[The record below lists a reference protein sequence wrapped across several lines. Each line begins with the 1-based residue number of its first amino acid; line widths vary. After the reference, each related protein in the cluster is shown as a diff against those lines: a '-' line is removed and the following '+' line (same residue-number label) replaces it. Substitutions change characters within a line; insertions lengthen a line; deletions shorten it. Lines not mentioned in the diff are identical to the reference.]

1 MIFTNSS
8 PSSNLFGRVVGDCH
22 KRMALYPQPPPT
34 GRVTTTVLINNI
46 HCASCLSYI
55 QEVLG
60 TLQPAP
66 LSTTANYVSHEVAIV
81 HLPEHSANDISRA
94 LSDAAFE
101 VQSVRTEDEFGHLI
115 YEQDE
120 VQAHQECLE
129 QAAQTLSEQ
138 ASTLSWSQT
147 TAHPRLL
154 GSATHQLNE
163 KHIEHCVTCQKSN
176 EKVEVSEDFVVVIPE
191 VQKFTATLSI
201 AGMTCAACILSI
213 NEGVQELQFL
223 EDVSVSL
230 LTNSAT
236 VTFAGPK
243 DNIDQI
249 VERIEDRGYGCH
261 VENIVEVGGVPE
273 DDEQAER
280 TVMIRITGMFCD
292 HCPQR
297 VLEALSS
304 SFPGLLT
311 IGKPP
316 SPEDPIIMIIYHPQ
330 QGIITIRGILAA
342 ILGINEQF
350 KATIYH
356 PPTIEERSRAMQ
368 LRERRRLLL
377 RLLLSSI
384 VAIPTFLIG
393 VVWTSLVP
401 STNRVRIFFQ
411 GKMWAGADSRA
422 EWALF
427 FLATPVMFLAADV
440 FHVRAIKE
448 IQALWGRNSKLPIL
462 RRFYRFGSMNL
473 LMSAGTSVA
482 YFPSIAVLA
491 LDSRKTG
498 EPNGKLSTYF
508 DVVVFLTMFILAGRY
523 LEAYSKAKTG
533 DAVTMLGKLRP
544 TEALLV
550 RSNPDSED
558 SQLSLPT
565 TDVAKINVDLLEVGD
580 VVRVLRGA
588 SPPADGTVVLGDSTF
603 DESSLTGES
612 RPITKNAGDQVFAG
626 TVNTGRPIS
635 VRVTE
640 ISGASMLDQIVKV
653 VREGQTKR
661 APVERFADILTG
673 YFVPV
678 ITLIA
683 ILTFVIWFGLG
694 QGGVLPES
702 WRDVDTGGWA
712 FWALHFAITVF
723 VAACPCGIALAA
735 PTALFVGSGLAA
747 QHGILVKGGGEAFQD
762 ASALD
767 VVVFD
772 KTGTLTEGGN
782 PSVTNHNIMASSEE
796 ETKVIWAITQAL
808 EESSSHPIAK
818 AITAL
823 CADQNRATITNSNIE
838 ELPGRGLKGTFTI
851 HTSTSDTRYEAA
863 IGSETFISLL
873 GTPIDSHWSN
883 TASAWKTAGKSI
895 AVLALR
901 PLFLSDGTEAAFKF
915 AAQFATTDPLRPEAS
930 FVLSAL
936 REQGLSTWMI
946 SGDNATTA
954 MAVGY
959 QLGIPAT
966 NIIAGVLPSEKA
978 DKIRWLQS
986 SAPKCNGKTGRAI
999 VAMVGDGIN
1008 DSPALTAADAG
1019 VAIGSGSDVAISS
1032 AKFVLVSSNLH
1043 SLLTL
1048 ITLSRTVFRRVKF
1061 NFAWA
1066 LVYNVVLLPIAAGVI
1081 YPVHG
1086 HPRLNPVWASLA
1098 MAMSSL
1104 SVICS
1109 SLVMRTGIPVVGFR
1123 AAREAEQGRSEARSR
1138 SPIIPS

>member
-1 MIFTNSS
+1 
-8 PSSNLFGRVVGDCH
+8 
-22 KRMALYPQPPPT
+22 MALHSAPSPT
-34 GRVTTTVLINNI
+34 GHVTTTVLINNI

-55 QEVLG
+55 QEVLS

-66 LSTTANYVSHEVAIV
+66 LSISANYISHEVTIV
-81 HLPEHSANDISRA
+81 HSPKHSTNDISRA

-101 VQSVRTEDEFGHLI
+101 VQSVRTEDEFGYITYKPHI
-115 YEQDE
+115 
-120 VQAHQECLE
+120 VQAHQEWLE
-129 QAAQTLSEQ
+129 QAAQTLSKDTP
-138 ASTLSWSQT
+138 TLSWQQT
-147 TAHPRLL
+147 TAHPGLL
-154 GSATHQLNE
+154 GDANYQPNE
-163 KHIEHCVTCQKSN
+163 KHMEHCVACQKSN
-176 EKVEVSEDFVVVIPE
+176 KKVEVSKDVIVTIPE
-191 VQKFTATLSI
+191 VQKFTAALSI

-261 VENIVEVGGVPE
+261 IEKISEVGGLRK
-273 DDEQAER
+273 DKDEQAER
-280 TVMIRITGMFCD
+280 TVMIKIAGMFCD

-304 SFPGLLT
+304 AFPGLLAVD
-311 IGKPP
+311 KPP
-316 SPEDPIIMIIYHPQ
+316 SHKDPVITVIYRPQ
-330 QGIITIRGILAA
+330 HGIITIRGIVATIHSVNSQL
-342 ILGINEQF
+342 E
-350 KATIYH
+350 ATIYH

-368 LRERRRLLL
+368 IRERRRLLL
-377 RLLLSSI
+377 RFLLSFI
-384 VAIPTFLIG
+384 VAIPTFLIS

-401 STNRVRIFFQ
+401 PSNPVRLFFEA
-411 GKMWAGADSRA
+411 KMWAGADTRA

-427 FLATPVMFLAADV
+427 FLATPVMFFAADV

-448 IQALWGRNSKLPIL
+448 IRALWARNSKVPIL

-482 YFPSIAVLA
+482 YFPSIVVLA
-491 LDSRKTG
+491 LDSQKTG
-498 EPNGKLSTYF
+498 QRNGQISTYF
-508 DVVVFLTMFILAGRY
+508 DSVVFLTMFILAGRY

-544 TEALLV
+544 VEALLV
-550 RSNPDSED
+550 RSNSDLEDSSED
-558 SQLSLPT
+558 SLSSLPT
-565 TDVAKINVDLLEVGD
+565 TNVEKINVDLLEVGD
-580 VVRVLRGA
+580 VVRVLCGG
-588 SPPADGTVVLGDSTF
+588 SPPADGTVVTGDSTF
-603 DESSLTGES
+603 NESSLTGES
-612 RPITKNAGDQVFAG
+612 RPVTKNSGDQVFAG

-640 ISGASMLDQIVKV
+640 ISGESMLDQIVKV

-661 APVERFADILTG
+661 APVERVADILTG

-683 ILTFVIWFGLG
+683 LLTFVIWFGLG
-694 QGGVLPES
+694 QGGVLPEG
-702 WRDVDTGGWA
+702 WRDIDTGGWA
-712 FWALHFAITVF
+712 FWALQFAIAVF
-723 VAACPCGIALAA
+723 VGACPCGIALAA

-747 QHGILVKGGGEAFQD
+747 QHGILVKGGGEAFQE

-772 KTGTLTEGGN
+772 KTGTLTEGGS
-782 PSVTNHNIMASSEE
+782 PSVTNHVTMASSAE
-796 ETKVIWAITQAL
+796 ETKVIWAIAQAL

-823 CADQNRATITNSNIE
+823 CETQDRVNIINSTIE
-838 ELPGRGLKGTFTI
+838 EFPGRGLRGTITI
-851 HTSTSDTRYEAA
+851 RTSTNDTRYEAA
-863 IGSETFISLL
+863 IGSETFISFL
-873 GTPIDSHWSN
+873 GTPIETHWSN
-883 TASAWKTAGKSI
+883 NALTWKTAGKSI
-895 AVLALR
+895 ALMALR
-901 PLFLSDGTEAAFKF
+901 PLSLSGEKEAAFRL
-915 AAQFATTDPLRPEAS
+915 AAQFATTDRLRPEAS
-930 FVLSAL
+930 SVLSAL
-936 REQGLSTWMI
+936 RKQGLSIWMV
-946 SGDNATTA
+946 SGDNAITA
-954 MAVGY
+954 TAVGY

-986 SAPKCNGKTGRAI
+986 SARKRNGKTGRAI

-1008 DSPALTAADAG
+1008 DSPALMAADAG
-1019 VAIGSGSDVAISS
+1019 IAIGSGSDVAISS

-1081 YPVHG
+1081 YPAHG

-1109 SLVMRTGIPVVGFR
+1109 SLVMRTGIPVVGYR
-1123 AAREAEQGRSEARSR
+1123 ATREVE
-1138 SPIIPS
+1138 

>member
-1 MIFTNSS
+1 
-8 PSSNLFGRVVGDCH
+8 
-22 KRMALYPQPPPT
+22 MALHPQSPPT
-34 GRVTTTVLINNI
+34 RQVTTTLLINNI
-46 HCASCLSYI
+46 HCASCLFYI
-55 QEVLG
+55 REVLS
-60 TLQPAP
+60 TLQPSP
-66 LSTTANYVSHEVAIV
+66 LSTTANYISHEVTIV
-81 HLPEHSANDISRA
+81 HFPEHSADDISRI

-101 VQSVRTEDEFGHLI
+101 VQNVRTEDEFGRII
-115 YEQDE
+115 YERA
-120 VQAHQECLE
+120 QAHQVWLE
-129 QAAQTLSEQ
+129 QAAQMLSEQ
-138 ASTLSWSQT
+138 APTLSWPKAA
-147 TAHPRLL
+147 AHPGLL
-154 GSATHQLNE
+154 VNANQQPNE
-163 KHIEHCVTCQKSN
+163 KHMEHCVTCQKSN
-176 EKVEVSEDFVVVIPE
+176 EEVAMPKDVIVTIPE
-191 VQKFTATLSI
+191 TENFTATLSI

-213 NEGVQELQFL
+213 NEGVQELKFL
-223 EDVSVSL
+223 KDISVSL

-261 VENIVEVGGVPE
+261 FENIVQVGGLQK
-273 DDEQAER
+273 DNGQAER
-280 TVMIRITGMFCD
+280 TIMISIAGMFCD
-292 HCPQR
+292 RCPQR

-311 IGKPP
+311 VDKPL
-316 SPEDPIIMIIYHPQ
+316 SHQDPIIVVIYHPQ
-330 QGIITIRGILAA
+330 HGIITIRDILAT
-342 ILGINEQF
+342 IHGVSDQL

-377 RLLLSSI
+377 RLLLSFI

-393 VVWTSLVP
+393 VVWMGLVP

-411 GKMWAGADSRA
+411 GKMWAGADTRA

-440 FHVRAIKE
+440 FHVRAVKE
-448 IQALWGRNSKLPIL
+448 IQALWGRNSKVPIL

-508 DVVVFLTMFILAGRY
+508 DAVVFLTMFILAGRY

-533 DAVTMLGKLRP
+533 DAVKMLGKLRP
-544 TEALLV
+544 TETLLV
-550 RSNPDSED
+550 RSNPDSEN
-558 SQLSLPT
+558 SKSSLPA
-565 TDVAKINVDLLEVGD
+565 TDVEKINVDLLEFGD
-580 VVRVLRGA
+580 VVRVLHGG
-588 SPPADGTVVLGDSTF
+588 SPPADGTIVLGDSAF

-612 RPITKNAGDQVFAG
+612 RPITKNVGDQVFAG
-626 TVNTGRPIS
+626 TVNTGKPIS
-635 VRVTE
+635 VRITE
-640 ISGASMLDQIVKV
+640 VSGASMLDQIVKV

-661 APVERFADILTG
+661 APVEKFADILTG

-683 ILTFVIWFGLG
+683 ILTFVIWLGLG
-694 QGGVLPES
+694 QGGILPES
-702 WRDVDTGGWA
+702 WRDTDTGGWA
-712 FWALHFAITVF
+712 FWALQFAITVF

-747 QHGILVKGGGEAFQD
+747 QHGILVKGGGEAFQE

-767 VVVFD
+767 VIVFD

-782 PSVTNHNIMASSEE
+782 PSVTDHDIMASSEE
-796 ETKVIWAITQAL
+796 EEKVIWAIAQAL

-818 AITAL
+818 AIAAL
-823 CADQNRATITNSNIE
+823 CAEKNRATIINSTIE
-838 ELPGRGLKGTFTI
+838 EIPGRGLKGSFTI
-851 HTSTSDTRYEAA
+851 HTSTNDTRYEAA
-863 IGSETFISLL
+863 IGSEAFVSLL
-873 GTPIDSHWSN
+873 GTPIDSHRSN
-883 TASAWKTAGKSI
+883 TVSTWKTAGKSI
-895 AVLALR
+895 ALLALR
-901 PLFLSDGTEAAFKF
+901 PLSLSDGEEAAFKL

-930 FVLSAL
+930 AVLAAL
-936 REQGLSTWMI
+936 RKQGLSIWMI
-946 SGDNATTA
+946 SGDNAITA
-954 MAVGY
+954 TAVGY

-978 DKIRWLQS
+978 DKIHWLQS
-986 SAPKCNGKTGRAI
+986 SSPKRNGKTGRAI

-1019 VAIGSGSDVAISS
+1019 IAVGSGSDVAISS
-1032 AKFVLVSSNLH
+1032 AKFVLVSANLH

-1061 NFAWA
+1061 NFGWA
-1066 LVYNVVLLPIAAGVI
+1066 LVYNVVLIPIAAGMI
-1081 YPVHG
+1081 YPLHG

-1109 SLVMRTGIPVVGFR
+1109 SLVMRTGIPVVGYR
-1123 AAREAEQGRSEARSR
+1123 ATKELK
-1138 SPIIPS
+1138 

>member
-1 MIFTNSS
+1 
-8 PSSNLFGRVVGDCH
+8 
-22 KRMALYPQPPPT
+22 MALRPPPPPT
-34 GRVTTTVLINNI
+34 GHVTTTILIDNV
-46 HCASCLSYI
+46 HCASCLFYI
-55 QEVLG
+55 QEVLSK
-60 TLQPAP
+60 LQPSP
-66 LSTTANYVSHEVAIV
+66 LSTIANYVSHEVTIV
-81 HLPEHSANDISRA
+81 HFPEHSADDLSRI

-101 VQSVRTEDEFGHLI
+101 VQSMRTEDEFGHTI
-115 YEQDE
+115 YEQDV
-120 VQAHQECLE
+120 VQVQQEWLE
-129 QAAQTLSEQ
+129 QAAQTLSKQ
-138 ASTLSWSQT
+138 ASTISWGQT
-147 TAHPRLL
+147 TGHPGLL
-154 GSATHQLNE
+154 GDANHRPNE
-163 KHIEHCVTCQKSN
+163 KHMEHCVACQKSYK
-176 EKVEVSEDFVVVIPE
+176 KVEMSRDVIVTIPK
-191 VQKFTATLSI
+191 VQNFTATLSI

-213 NEGVQELQFL
+213 NEGVQGLKFL

-249 VERIEDRGYGCH
+249 VDRIEDRGYGCH
-261 VENIVEVGGVPE
+261 VENIVQVGGVQK
-273 DDEQAER
+273 DNEQAER
-280 TVMIRITGMFCD
+280 TVMISIAGMFCD

-297 VLEALSS
+297 VFEALSS
-304 SFPGLLT
+304 SFPRLLT
-311 IGKPP
+311 VDKSP
-316 SPEDPIIMIIYHPQ
+316 SHQDLFIIVTYRPQ
-330 QGIITIRGILAA
+330 HGIITIRDILAT
-342 ILGINEQF
+342 IHGVSDQL

-377 RLLLSSI
+377 RLLLSFI

-393 VVWTSLVP
+393 VVWMGLVP

-411 GKMWAGADSRA
+411 GKMWAGADTRA

-440 FHVRAIKE
+440 FHVRAVKE
-448 IQALWGRNSKLPIL
+448 IQASWGRNSKVPIL

-508 DVVVFLTMFILAGRY
+508 DAVVFLTMFILAGRY

-533 DAVTMLGKLRP
+533 DAVTILGKLRP
-544 TEALLV
+544 TETLLV

-558 SQLSLPT
+558 SQSSLPA
-565 TDVAKINVDLLEVGD
+565 TDVEKINVDLLEFGD

-588 SPPADGTVVLGDSTF
+588 SPPADGTLVFGDSAF

-612 RPITKNAGDQVFAG
+612 RPVTKNAGDQVFAG

-640 ISGASMLDQIVKV
+640 VSGASMLDQIVKV

-683 ILTFVIWFGLG
+683 ILTFVIWLGLG
-694 QGGVLPES
+694 QGGVLPDS
-702 WRDVDTGGWA
+702 WRDTDTGGWA
-712 FWALHFAITVF
+712 FWALQFAITVF

-747 QHGILVKGGGEAFQD
+747 QHGILVKGGGEAFQE

-767 VVVFD
+767 VIVFD

-782 PSVTNHNIMASSEE
+782 PSVTNHDVMASCEE
-796 ETKVIWAITQAL
+796 EKKVIWAIAQAL

-818 AITAL
+818 AIAAL
-823 CADQNRATITNSNIE
+823 CAEKNRATIINSTIE
-838 ELPGRGLKGTFTI
+838 EIPGRGLKGSFTI
-851 HTSTSDTRYEAA
+851 HTSTNDTRYEAA

-873 GTPIDSHWSN
+873 GTVVNNHRPNSVS
-883 TASAWKTAGKSI
+883 TWKTAGKSI
-895 AVLALR
+895 ALLALR
-901 PLFLSDGTEAAFKF
+901 PLSLSDGEEAAFKLV
-915 AAQFATTDPLRPEAS
+915 AQFATTDPLRSGAS
-930 FVLSAL
+930 AVLSAL
-936 REQGLSTWMI
+936 RKQGLSIWMI

-954 MAVGY
+954 TAVGY

-978 DKIRWLQS
+978 EKIRWLQS
-986 SAPKCNGKTGRAI
+986 SSPKRNGKTGRAI

-1008 DSPALTAADAG
+1008 DSAALTAADAG
-1019 VAIGSGSDVAISS
+1019 IAIGSGSDVAISS

-1061 NFAWA
+1061 NFGWA
-1066 LVYNVVLLPIAAGVI
+1066 LVYNVVLIPIAAGVI
-1081 YPVHG
+1081 YPLHG

-1109 SLVMRTGIPVVGFR
+1109 SLVMRTSIPVVGYR
-1123 AAREAEQGRSEARSR
+1123 ATRVVE
-1138 SPIIPS
+1138 

>member
-1 MIFTNSS
+1 
-8 PSSNLFGRVVGDCH
+8 
-22 KRMALYPQPPPT
+22 MALHPQLSPT
-34 GRVTTTVLINNI
+34 GHVTTTALINNI

-66 LSTTANYVSHEVAIV
+66 LSITANYVSHEIAIV
-81 HLPEHSANDISRA
+81 HVPEHSANDISRA

-101 VQSVRTEDEFGHLI
+101 VQSVRTEDEFGHI
-115 YEQDE
+115 IDGQDV
-120 VQAHQECLE
+120 VQAHQEWLE
-129 QAAQTLSEQ
+129 QAAQALSKQ
-138 ASTLSWSQT
+138 ASAPWHQK
-147 TAHPRLL
+147 TAHPGLL
-154 GSATHQLNE
+154 RDASHQPNE
-163 KHIEHCVTCQKSN
+163 KHIEHCVACQKLKKN
-176 EKVEVSEDFVVVIPE
+176 VEVSEDHIVTIPE
-191 VQKFTATLSI
+191 VQKFTAALSI

-213 NEGVQELQFL
+213 NEGVQELNFL

-243 DNIDQI
+243 ENIDQI

-261 VENIVEVGGVPE
+261 VENIVELGGLQE
-273 DDEQAER
+273 CDEEQAER
-280 TVMIRITGMFCD
+280 TVMIRIAGMFCD
-292 HCPQR
+292 HCPQQ

-311 IGKPP
+311 VDQPP
-316 SPEDPIIMIIYHPQ
+316 SYLNPIITVTYHPQ
-330 QGIITIRGILAA
+330 QGIINIRGILAA
-342 ILGINEQF
+342 IHDVSDQF
-350 KATIYH
+350 KATIHH

-377 RLLLSSI
+377 RFLLSFI
-384 VAIPTFLIG
+384 VAIPTFLIS

-401 STNRVRIFFQ
+401 SSNPVRIFFE
-411 GKMWAGADSRA
+411 GKMWAGADTRA

-448 IQALWGRNSKLPIL
+448 IQALWGRNSKVPIL

-491 LDSRKTG
+491 LDSQNTG
-498 EPNGKLSTYF
+498 QRNGQISTYF
-508 DVVVFLTMFILAGRY
+508 DSVVFLTMFILAGRY

-544 TEALLV
+544 MEALLV

-558 SQLSLPT
+558 SLERSQLSLPT
-565 TDVAKINVDLLEVGD
+565 TNLEKINVDLLELGD
-580 VVRVLRGA
+580 VVRVLHGA
-588 SPPADGTVVLGDSTF
+588 SPPADGTVIFGDSTF

-612 RPITKNAGDQVFAG
+612 CPIAKNTGDQVFAG
-626 TVNTGRPIS
+626 TVNTSKPIT
-635 VRVTE
+635 VRVTR
-640 ISGASMLDQIVKV
+640 ISGASMLDEIVKV
-653 VREGQTKR
+653 VREGQAKR
-661 APVERFADILTG
+661 APVERVADILTG
-673 YFVPV
+673 YFVPL
-678 ITLIA
+678 ITLVA
-683 ILTFVIWFGLG
+683 LSTFVIWFGLG
-694 QGGVLPES
+694 QGGVLPED
-702 WRDVDTGGWA
+702 WRDIDTGGWA
-712 FWALHFAITVF
+712 FWALQFSIAVF
-723 VAACPCGIALAA
+723 VGACPCGIALAA

-747 QHGILVKGGGEAFQD
+747 QHGILVKGGGEAFQE

-767 VVVFD
+767 VIVFD
-772 KTGTLTEGGN
+772 KTGTLTEGRK
-782 PSVTNHNIMASSEE
+782 PSVTNHGVVASSAE
-796 ETKVIWAITQAL
+796 ETKVIWAIAQAL

-823 CADQNRATITNSNIE
+823 CATQDRVNIISSNIE
-838 ELPGRGLKGTFTI
+838 EFPGRGLRGTFTI
-851 HTSTSDTRYEAA
+851 CTSTNDTRYEAA
-863 IGSETFISLL
+863 IGSETFISFL
-873 GTPIDSHWSN
+873 GTPIDTYWSN
-883 TASAWKTAGKSI
+883 NASTWKTTGKSV
-895 AVLALR
+895 ALMALR
-901 PLFLSDGTEAAFKF
+901 PLSLSGEKEAAFKL

-930 FVLSAL
+930 SVLSAL
-936 REQGLSTWMI
+936 RKQGLSIWMI
-946 SGDNATTA
+946 SGDNATTVT
-954 MAVGY
+954 AVGY

-978 DKIRWLQS
+978 DKICWLQS
-986 SAPKCNGKTGRAI
+986 CALKRNGKTGKAM

-1008 DSPALTAADAG
+1008 DSPALIAADAG
-1019 VAIGSGSDVAISS
+1019 IAIGSGSDVAISS

-1081 YPVHG
+1081 YPANG

-1123 AAREAEQGRSEARSR
+1123 AASEAE
-1138 SPIIPS
+1138 

>member
-1 MIFTNSS
+1 M
-8 PSSNLFGRVVGDCH
+8 P
-22 KRMALYPQPPPT
+22 LY
-34 GRVTTTVLINNI
+34 ID
-46 HCASCLSYI
+46 
-55 QEVLG
+55 EVLN

-66 LSTTANYVSHEVAIV
+66 LSTTANYVSHEVMIV
-81 HLPEHSANDISRA
+81 HFPQLSANGISRA

-101 VQSVRTEDEFGHLI
+101 VQSVRTEDEFGNGI
-115 YEQDE
+115 YKQDI
-120 VQAHQECLE
+120 VQAPQEWLE
-129 QAAQTLSEQ
+129 QATQTLSKQ
-138 ASTLSWSQT
+138 TLTLSWRQT
-147 TAHPRLL
+147 AAHPGLL
-154 GSATHQLNE
+154 CDTTNQPSE
-163 KHIEHCVTCQKSN
+163 KHIEHCVACQKSSEN
-176 EKVEVSEDFVVVIPE
+176 VETSKDIIVTIPE
-191 VQKFTATLSI
+191 ARKFTAALSI

-213 NEGVQELQFL
+213 NEGVQELKFL

-243 DNIDQI
+243 ENIDQI
-249 VERIEDRGYGCH
+249 TERIEDRGYGCH
-261 VENIVEVGGVPE
+261 VEHVVEVGGMQE
-273 DDEQAER
+273 GAEQTER
-280 TVMIRITGMFCD
+280 TVMIGIAGMFCSY
-292 HCPQR
+292 CPQQ
-297 VLEALSS
+297 VVEALSL
-304 SFPGLLT
+304 SFPGLLV
-311 IGKPP
+311 IDKAP
-316 SPEDPIIMIIYHPQ
+316 SLEDPIMTIMYHPQ
-330 QGIITIRGILAA
+330 RGIVTIRDILTT
-342 ILGINEQF
+342 IHGVSDQL

-368 LRERRRLLL
+368 FRERRRLLL
-377 RLLLSSI
+377 RLLLSFV
-384 VAIPTFLIG
+384 VAIPTFLIS
-393 VVWTSLVP
+393 VVWMSLVP
-401 STNRVRIFFQ
+401 STSRVRMFFQ
-411 GKMWAGADSRA
+411 GKMWTGADTRA

-427 FLATPVMFLAADV
+427 FLATPVMFFAADV

-448 IQALWGRNSKLPIL
+448 VRALWGQNSKVPIL

-491 LDSRKTG
+491 LDSRKTSQSKG
-498 EPNGKLSTYF
+498 QVSTYF
-508 DVVVFLTMFILAGRY
+508 DAVVFLTMFILAGRY
-523 LEAYSKAKTG
+523 LEAYSKAQTG
-533 DAVTMLGKLRP
+533 DAVTMLDKLRP
-544 TEALLV
+544 TEAVLV
-550 RSNPDSED
+550 RPNPDIGDTSED
-558 SQLSLPT
+558 SQPSLPIT
-565 TDVAKINVDLLEVGD
+565 NVEKINIDLLEVGD
-580 VVRVLRGA
+580 IVRVLHGA
-588 SPPADGTVVLGDSTF
+588 SPPADGVVISGNSTF

-612 RPITKNAGDQVFAG
+612 RPIAKNPGDQVFAG
-626 TVNTGRPIS
+626 TVNTSKPIS
-635 VRVTE
+635 IRVTE

-661 APVERFADILTG
+661 APVERVADILTG

-683 ILTFVIWFGLG
+683 ITTFFSWFGLG

-712 FWALHFAITVF
+712 FWALQFAIAVF
-723 VAACPCGIALAA
+723 VGACPCGIALAA

-747 QHGILVKGGGEAFQD
+747 QYGILVKGGGEAFQE

-782 PSVTNHNIMASSEE
+782 PSVTNHDIIASSTE
-796 ETKVIWAITQAL
+796 ETNTIWAIAQAL

-818 AITAL
+818 AITTL
-823 CADQNRATITNSNIE
+823 CVEQNFTTVTNSTIE
-838 ELPGRGLKGTFTI
+838 ELPGRGLKGIFMI
-851 HTSTSDTRYEAA
+851 NDTQYEAA
-863 IGSETFISLL
+863 IGNETFVSSL
-873 GTPIDSHWSN
+873 GTPIDICWANN
-883 TASAWKTAGKSI
+883 TLIWKASGKSI
-895 AVLALR
+895 ALLALR
-901 PLFLSDGTEAAFKF
+901 PLSLSGEEQPAFKL

-930 FVLSAL
+930 SVLSAL
-936 REQGLSTWMI
+936 REQGLSIWMI

-954 MAVGY
+954 MAVGS

-986 SAPKCNGKTGRAI
+986 SALKRNGRTGRAI

-1019 VAIGSGSDVAISS
+1019 IAIGSGSDVAISS
-1032 AKFVLVSSNLH
+1032 AKFVLVSSNLY

-1061 NFAWA
+1061 NFGWA
-1066 LVYNVVLLPIAAGVI
+1066 LVYNLVLLPIAAGVI
-1081 YPVHG
+1081 YPARG

-1123 AAREAEQGRSEARSR
+1123 AAREAEQRRG
-1138 SPIIPS
+1138 

>member
-1 MIFTNSS
+1 
-8 PSSNLFGRVVGDCH
+8 
-22 KRMALYPQPPPT
+22 MALHPQPSPT
-34 GRVTTTVLINNI
+34 GHVTTTVLINNI

-66 LSTTANYVSHEVAIV
+66 LSITANYVSHEIAII
-81 HLPEHSANDISRA
+81 HSPEHSANDISRA

-101 VQSVRTEDEFGHLI
+101 VQSVRTEDEFGHI
-115 YEQDE
+115 IDGQDV
-120 VQAHQECLE
+120 VQAHQEWLE
-129 QAAQTLSEQ
+129 QAAQALSKQ
-138 ASTLSWSQT
+138 ASAPWHQK
-147 TAHPRLL
+147 TAHPGLL
-154 GSATHQLNE
+154 RDANNQLNE
-163 KHIEHCVTCQKSN
+163 KHIEHCVACQKLN
-176 EKVEVSEDFVVVIPE
+176 KNVEVSEDHIVTIPD
-191 VQKFTATLSI
+191 VQKFMAALSI

-213 NEGVQELQFL
+213 NEGVRELKFL

-261 VENIVEVGGVPE
+261 IEKIVEVGGLQE
-273 DDEQAER
+273 DKDKQAER
-280 TVMIRITGMFCD
+280 TAMIRIAGMFCD

-304 SFPGLLT
+304 AFPGLLVVD
-311 IGKPP
+311 KPP
-316 SPEDPIIMIIYHPQ
+316 SHEDPVITVIYHPQ
-330 QGIITIRGILAA
+330 HGIITIRSIVATIHGV
-342 ILGINEQF
+342 NNQF

-377 RLLLSSI
+377 RFLLSFI
-384 VAIPTFLIG
+384 VAIPTFLIS

-401 STNRVRIFFQ
+401 SSNPVRIFFEA
-411 GKMWAGADSRA
+411 KMWSGADTRA
-422 EWALF
+422 EWGLF

-448 IQALWGRNSKLPIL
+448 IRALWGRNSKVPIL

-491 LDSRKTG
+491 LDSQKTG
-498 EPNGKLSTYF
+498 QRNGQMSTYF
-508 DVVVFLTMFILAGRY
+508 DSVVFLTMFILAGRY

-533 DAVTMLGKLRP
+533 DAVMMLGKLRP
-544 TEALLV
+544 MEALLV

-558 SQLSLPT
+558 SLEDSQSPLPT
-565 TDVAKINVDLLEVGD
+565 TNVEKINVDLLEVGD

-588 SPPADGTVVLGDSTF
+588 SPPADGIVIFGNSAF

-612 RPITKNAGDQVFAG
+612 RSITKNAGDQVFVG
-626 TVNTGRPIS
+626 TVNTGKPIS

-661 APVERFADILTG
+661 APVERVADILTG

-683 ILTFVIWFGLG
+683 ISTFVIWFGLG
-694 QGGVLPES
+694 QGGVLPEG
-702 WRDVDTGGWA
+702 WRDIDTGGWA
-712 FWALHFAITVF
+712 FWALQFAIAVF
-723 VAACPCGIALAA
+723 VGACPCGIALAA

-747 QHGILVKGGGEAFQD
+747 QHGILVKGGGEAFQE

-782 PSVTNHNIMASSEE
+782 PSVTDHEIMTSSEE
-796 ETKVIWAITQAL
+796 ETKVIWGIARAL

-818 AITAL
+818 AIAAL
-823 CADQNRATITNSNIE
+823 GAAQDCVAIINPTIE

-851 HTSTSDTRYEAA
+851 HTSTKDARYEAA
-863 IGSETFISLL
+863 IGSETFISSL
-873 GTPIDSHWSN
+873 GTPMDTCWSN
-883 TASAWKTAGKSI
+883 NASVWKAVGKSI
-895 AVLALR
+895 ALLAMR
-901 PLFLSDGTEAAFKF
+901 PLSLSDSKEPAFKL
-915 AAQFATTDPLRPEAS
+915 AAQFATTDRLRPEAS
-930 FVLSAL
+930 SVLSAL
-936 REQGLSTWMI
+936 RKQGLGIWMI

-954 MAVGY
+954 TAVGY

-986 SAPKCNGKTGRAI
+986 SAPKRNGKTGRAI

-1008 DSPALTAADAG
+1008 DSPALIAADAG
-1019 VAIGSGSDVAISS
+1019 IAIGSGSDVAISS

-1048 ITLSRTVFRRVKF
+1048 IILSRTVFRRVKF

-1081 YPVHG
+1081 YPAYG

-1123 AAREAEQGRSEARSR
+1123 AAGR
-1138 SPIIPS
+1138 

>member
-1 MIFTNSS
+1 
-8 PSSNLFGRVVGDCH
+8 
-22 KRMALYPQPPPT
+22 MALHPQPPPK
-34 GRVTTTVLINNI
+34 GYVTTTVLINNI

-55 QEVLG
+55 QEVLN

-66 LSTTANYVSHEVAIV
+66 LSTTANYVSHEVTII
-81 HLPEHSANDISRA
+81 HFPELSANGISRA

-101 VQSVRTEDEFGHLI
+101 VQSVRTEDEFGTGI
-115 YEQDE
+115 YEQDA
-120 VQAHQECLE
+120 VPAPQEWLE
-129 QAAQTLSEQ
+129 QGAQTLSEQ
-138 ASTLSWSQT
+138 VLTLSWRQT
-147 TAHPRLL
+147 AAHPGLL
-154 GSATHQLNE
+154 CDTNNQRSE

-176 EKVEVSEDFVVVIPE
+176 EKVGMSKDVVVTIPE
-191 VQKFTATLSI
+191 AQKFTAALSI

-213 NEGVQELQFL
+213 NEGVQGLRFL

-236 VTFAGPK
+236 VTFVGPK
-243 DNIDQI
+243 DNVDQI
-249 VERIEDRGYGCH
+249 VERIEDRGYACH
-261 VENIVEVGGVPE
+261 VENIAEVGGLQE

-280 TVMIRITGMFCD
+280 TVMIRIAGMFCD
-292 HCPQR
+292 RCPQR
-297 VLEALSS
+297 VVEALSS
-304 SFPGLLT
+304 SFPGLVD
-311 IGKPP
+311 IDKVP
-316 SPEDPIIMIIYHPQ
+316 SHEDPIMMIIYHPQ
-330 QGIITIRGILAA
+330 HGIITIRDILAT
-342 ILGINEQF
+342 IHCVNDQF

-356 PPTIEERSRAMQ
+356 PPTIEERSRTMQ
-368 LRERRRLLL
+368 LHERRRLLL
-377 RLLLSSI
+377 RLLLSFV
-384 VAIPTFLIG
+384 VAIPTFLIS
-393 VVWTSLVP
+393 VVWLSLVP

-411 GKMWAGADSRA
+411 GKMWAGADTRA

-448 IQALWGRNSKLPIL
+448 IRALWGRNSKVPIL

-473 LMSAGTSVA
+473 LMSAGTSAA

-491 LDSRKTG
+491 LDSQKTR
-498 EPNGKLSTYF
+498 EPNGQLSTYF
-508 DVVVFLTMFILAGRY
+508 DSVVFLTMFILMGRY
-523 LEAYSKAKTG
+523 LEAYSKSKTG
-533 DAVTMLGKLRP
+533 DAVTLLGMLRP

-550 RSNPDSED
+550 RSNPDAEDTSEN
-558 SQLSLPT
+558 SQSSLPT
-565 TDVAKINVDLLEVGD
+565 TNVEKINVDLLEVGD

-588 SPPADGTVVLGDSTF
+588 SPPADGTVIFGDSTF

-612 RPITKNAGDQVFAG
+612 HPITKNAGDQVFAG
-626 TVNTGRPIS
+626 TVNTDKPIS
-635 VRVTE
+635 VKVTE
-640 ISGASMLDQIVKV
+640 ILGASMLDQIVKV

-661 APVERFADILTG
+661 APVERVADILTG

-683 ILTFVIWFGLG
+683 ISTFVIWFGLG
-694 QGGVLPES
+694 QGGVLSES

-712 FWALHFAITVF
+712 FWALQFAIAVF
-723 VAACPCGIALAA
+723 VGACPCGIALAA

-747 QHGILVKGGGEAFQD
+747 QHGILVKGGGEAFQE

-772 KTGTLTEGGN
+772 KTGTLTQGGN
-782 PSVTNHNIMASSEE
+782 PSVTNHDIMASSEE
-796 ETKVIWAITQAL
+796 EARVIWAIAKAL

-823 CADQNRATITNSNIE
+823 CVEQTRATITNSTIE

-851 HTSTSDTRYEAA
+851 HTSTNDTRYEAA

-873 GTPIDSHWSN
+873 GAPMDTYWSSN
-883 TASAWKTAGKSI
+883 AATWKTAGKTI

-901 PLFLSDGTEAAFKF
+901 PLSLSDGKEPAFKL

-930 FVLSAL
+930 SVLSAL

-966 NIIAGVLPSEKA
+966 NIIGGVLPSEKA

-986 SAPKCNGKTGRAI
+986 SAPKRNGKTGRAI

-1019 VAIGSGSDVAISS
+1019 IAIGSGSDVAISS

-1048 ITLSRTVFRRVKF
+1048 ITLSRTVFQRVKF

-1081 YPVHG
+1081 FPVHG

-1109 SLVMRTGIPVVGFR
+1109 SLVMRTGIPLVGFR
-1123 AAREAEQGRSEARSR
+1123 AAREAEQRKGWA
-1138 SPIIPS
+1138 

>member
-1 MIFTNSS
+1 MS
-8 PSSNLFGRVVGDCH
+8 LH
-22 KRMALYPQPPPT
+22 PQPRPT
-34 GRVTTTVLINNI
+34 GHVTTTVLINNI

-55 QEVLG
+55 QEILS
-60 TLQPAP
+60 TFQPAP
-66 LSTTANYVSHEVAIV
+66 LSTTANY
-81 HLPEHSANDISRA
+81 HSANDISRA

-101 VQSVRTEDEFGHLI
+101 IQSVRTEDELGHI
-115 YEQDE
+115 VYEQDV
-120 VQAHQECLE
+120 VQAHPEWLE
-129 QAAQTLSEQ
+129 QAAQTLSGQ
-138 ASTLSWSQT
+138 ASTLSRRQT
-147 TAHPRLL
+147 PAHQGLL
-154 GSATHQLNE
+154 GDANRHLNE

-176 EKVEVSEDFVVVIPE
+176 AKVKISEDFIVAIPE
-191 VQKFTATLSI
+191 VQKFTASLSI

-213 NEGVQELQFL
+213 NEGVQDLQFL
-223 EDVSVSL
+223 DDVSVSL

-236 VTFAGPK
+236 VSFTGPK

-261 VENIVEVGGVPE
+261 IEHIVDVGGLPE
-273 DDEQAER
+273 DDVQMER
-280 TVMIRITGMFCD
+280 TVMIRIAGMFCD

-311 IGKPP
+311 VDKTP
-316 SPEDPIIMIIYHPQ
+316 SPEDPIITIAYHPQ
-330 QGIITIRGILAA
+330 QGIITIRGILAT
-342 ILGINEQF
+342 ILSVNDQF

-377 RLLLSSI
+377 RLLLSFI
-384 VAIPTFLIG
+384 VAIPTFLIS
-393 VVWTSLVP
+393 VVWMSLVP
-401 STNRVRIFFQ
+401 STNSVRIFFQ
-411 GKMWAGADSRA
+411 RKMWAGADTRA

-427 FLATPVMFLAADV
+427 FLATPVMFLAADI

-448 IQALWGRNSKLPIL
+448 IRALWGWNSKVPIL

-491 LDSRKTG
+491 LDSRNTG
-498 EPNGKLSTYF
+498 QRNGQVSTYF
-508 DVVVFLTMFILAGRY
+508 DAVVFLTMFILAGRY
-523 LEAYSKAKTG
+523 LEAYSKTKTG

-550 RSNPDSED
+550 RSNLDSADTSEH
-558 SQLSLPT
+558 SQSPPPT
-565 TDVAKINVDLLEVGD
+565 TNVEKINVDLLEVGD
-580 VVRVLRGA
+580 MVRVLRGA
-588 SPPADGTVVLGDSTF
+588 SPPADGTVIFGDSTF

-612 RPITKNAGDQVFAG
+612 RPITKNASDQVFAG
-626 TVNTGRPIS
+626 TVNIGKPVS
-635 VRVTE
+635 VLVTE
-640 ISGASMLDQIVKV
+640 ISGTSMLDQIVKV

-661 APVERFADILTG
+661 APVERVADILTG

-683 ILTFVIWFGLG
+683 ISTFIIWFGLG
-694 QGGVLPES
+694 QGGVLSES

-712 FWALHFAITVF
+712 FWALQFAIAVF
-723 VAACPCGIALAA
+723 VGACPCGIALAA

-747 QHGILVKGGGEAFQD
+747 QHGILVKGGGEAFQE

-782 PSVTNHNIMASSEE
+782 PSVTNHDIKASTQEE
-796 ETKVIWAITQAL
+796 GSIIWAAAQAL

-823 CADQNRATITNSNIE
+823 CVKQTRATITTSTIE
-838 ELPGRGLKGTFTI
+838 ELPGHGLKGTFTI
-851 HTSTSDTRYEAA
+851 HTFTNDTRYEAA
-863 IGSETFISLL
+863 IGSETFISSL
-873 GTPIDSHWSN
+873 GTPIEPYWSN
-883 TASAWKTAGKSI
+883 NAATWKTAGESI
-895 AVLALR
+895 ALLALR
-901 PLFLSDGTEAAFKF
+901 PLSLSDGKEPAFKF
-915 AAQFATTDPLRPEAS
+915 AAQFAITDPLRPEAS

-986 SAPKCNGKTGRAI
+986 SAPKRNGKTGRAI

-1019 VAIGSGSDVAISS
+1019 IAIGSGSDVAISS

-1048 ITLSRTVFRRVKF
+1048 ITLSRTVFQRVKF

-1123 AAREAEQGRSEARSR
+1123 AAREAEQRRG
-1138 SPIIPS
+1138 

>member
-1 MIFTNSS
+1 
-8 PSSNLFGRVVGDCH
+8 
-22 KRMALYPQPPPT
+22 
-34 GRVTTTVLINNI
+34 
-46 HCASCLSYI
+46 
-55 QEVLG
+55 
-60 TLQPAP
+60 
-66 LSTTANYVSHEVAIV
+66 
-81 HLPEHSANDISRA
+81 
-94 LSDAAFE
+94 
-101 VQSVRTEDEFGHLI
+101 
-115 YEQDE
+115 
-120 VQAHQECLE
+120 
-129 QAAQTLSEQ
+129 
-138 ASTLSWSQT
+138 
-147 TAHPRLL
+147 
-154 GSATHQLNE
+154 
-163 KHIEHCVTCQKSN
+163 
-176 EKVEVSEDFVVVIPE
+176 
-191 VQKFTATLSI
+191 
-201 AGMTCAACILSI
+201 MTCAACILSI
-213 NEGVQELQFL
+213 NEGVQELKFL

-243 DNIDQI
+243 DNIAQI

-261 VENIVEVGGVPE
+261 VENIVQVGGLQE
-273 DDEQAER
+273 DNEQAER
-280 TVMIRITGMFCD
+280 IVMISIAGMFCD

-311 IGKPP
+311 VDKPP
-316 SPEDPIIMIIYHPQ
+316 SHQDPIIVVIYHPQ
-330 QGIITIRGILAA
+330 RGIITIRGILAA
-342 ILGINEQF
+342 IHGVSDQL

-356 PPTIEERSRAMQ
+356 PPTIEERSRVMQ

-377 RLLLSSI
+377 RLLLSFI

-393 VVWTSLVP
+393 VLWMSLVP
-401 STNRVRIFFQ
+401 PTNRVRIFFQ

-440 FHVRAIKE
+440 FHVRAFKE
-448 IQALWGRNSKLPIL
+448 IQALWGRNSKVPIL
-462 RRFYRFGSMNL
+462 RRLYRFGSMNL
-473 LMSAGTSVA
+473 LISAGTSVA
-482 YFPSIAVLA
+482 YFPSIAVLV

-533 DAVTMLGKLRP
+533 DAVAMLGKLRP

-550 RSNPDSED
+550 RSNSDSED
-558 SQLSLPT
+558 SQSSLPA
-565 TDVAKINVDLLEVGD
+565 TDVEKINVDLLEIGD
-580 VVRVLRGA
+580 VVRVLRGG

-612 RPITKNAGDQVFAG
+612 RPITKNAGEQVFAG
-626 TVNTGRPIS
+626 TVNTGKPIS

-640 ISGASMLDQIVKV
+640 VSGASMLDQIVKV

-683 ILTFVIWFGLG
+683 ILTFVIWLGLG

-712 FWALHFAITVF
+712 FWALQFAITVF
-723 VAACPCGIALAA
+723 VVACPCGIALAA

-747 QHGILVKGGGEAFQD
+747 QHGILVKGGGEAFQE

-782 PSVTNHNIMASSEE
+782 PSVTNHDIMASSEE
-796 ETKVIWAITQAL
+796 ETKIIWAIAQAL

-818 AITAL
+818 AIAAL
-823 CADQNRATITNSNIE
+823 CAEQNRATIINSTIE
-838 ELPGRGLKGTFTI
+838 ELPGHGLKGSFTI
-851 HTSTSDTRYEAA
+851 HTSTNDTQYEAA
-863 IGSETFISLL
+863 IGSEIFISLL
-873 GTPIDSHWSN
+873 GTPIDTDQSN
-883 TASAWKTAGKSI
+883 AASTWKTAGKSI
-895 AVLALR
+895 ALLALR
-901 PLFLSDGTEAAFKF
+901 RLSLSDGEKTAFKL

-930 FVLSAL
+930 AVLSAL
-936 REQGLSTWMI
+936 RKQGLSIWMI

-954 MAVGY
+954 TAVGH
-959 QLGIPAT
+959 QLGLPAT

-986 SAPKCNGKTGRAI
+986 SAPKRKGKAGRAI

-1019 VAIGSGSDVAISS
+1019 IAIGSGSDVAISS

-1061 NFAWA
+1061 NFMWA
-1066 LVYNVVLLPIAAGVI
+1066 LVYNVVLIPIAAGVV

-1109 SLVMRTGIPVVGFR
+1109 SLVMRTGIPMVGFR
-1123 AAREAEQGRSEARSR
+1123 AAREVE
-1138 SPIIPS
+1138 

>member
-1 MIFTNSS
+1 
-8 PSSNLFGRVVGDCH
+8 
-22 KRMALYPQPPPT
+22 MALYPQPLPT
-34 GRVTTTVLINNI
+34 GHVTTTVLINNI

-55 QEVLG
+55 QEVLS

-66 LSTTANYVSHEVAIV
+66 LSTTANYVSHEVTIV
-81 HLPEHSANDISRA
+81 HIPNHSANDISRA

-101 VQSVRTEDEFGHLI
+101 IQSMRTKDEFGSVI
-115 YEQDE
+115 YGQDE
-120 VQAHQECLE
+120 AQAHQEWLE
-129 QAAQTLSEQ
+129 QAAQTPSKQ
-138 ASTLSWSQT
+138 ASTLSWRQT
-147 TAHPRLL
+147 TAHAGLL
-154 GSATHQLNE
+154 GDANQPNK
-163 KHIEHCVTCQKSN
+163 KHIGHCVTCQKSN
-176 EKVEVSEDFVVVIPE
+176 KNVEISQDFVVDIPE
-191 VQKFTATLSI
+191 VQSFTATLSI

-236 VTFAGPK
+236 VIFAGPK

-261 VENIVEVGGVPE
+261 IENIAEVGGLQKG

-280 TVMIRITGMFCD
+280 TVMIRVAGMFCD

-304 SFPGLLT
+304 SFPGLLG
-311 IGKPP
+311 IDKRP
-316 SPEDPIIMIIYHPQ
+316 SREDPIIMITYHPQ
-330 QGIITIRGILAA
+330 HQIVTIRDILAT
-342 ILGINEQF
+342 IDGVNHQL

-377 RLLLSSI
+377 RLLLGFI
-384 VAIPTFLIG
+384 VAIPTFFIS
-393 VVWTSLVP
+393 VVWMSLVP
-401 STNRVRIFFQ
+401 STNPVRIFFQ
-411 GKMWAGADSRA
+411 RKMWAGVDTRA
-422 EWALF
+422 EWALL
-427 FLATPVMFLAADV
+427 FLATPVMFCAADV

-448 IQALWGRNSKLPIL
+448 IRALWGRNSKVPIL

-473 LMSAGTSVA
+473 LMSAGTSAA

-498 EPNGKLSTYF
+498 TGNRQLSTYF
-508 DVVVFLTMFILAGRY
+508 DSVVFLTMFILAGRY

-533 DAVTMLGKLRP
+533 DAVTLLGRLRP

-550 RSNPDSED
+550 RSNPYLEDPSED
-558 SQLSLPT
+558 NQSSLPAT
-565 TDVAKINVDLLEVGD
+565 SVETINVDLLEVGD

-612 RPITKNAGDQVFAG
+612 RHITKNAGDQVFAG
-626 TVNTGRPIS
+626 TVNTDKPIS

-640 ISGASMLDQIVKV
+640 VSGTSMLDQIVKV

-661 APVERFADILTG
+661 APVERVADILTG
-673 YFVPV
+673 CFVPV

-683 ILTFVIWFGLG
+683 ISTFVIWFGLG
-694 QGGVLPES
+694 QGGVLPET

-712 FWALHFAITVF
+712 FWALQFAIAVF
-723 VAACPCGIALAA
+723 VGACPCGIALAA

-747 QHGILVKGGGEAFQD
+747 QHGILVKGGGEAFQE

-782 PSVTNHNIMASSEE
+782 PRVTNHDVMASSEE
-796 ETKVIWAITQAL
+796 EAKVIWAIAQAL

-823 CADQNRATITNSNIE
+823 CTEQNRSTIINSTIE

-851 HTSTSDTRYEAA
+851 HTSTNDTRYEAA
-863 IGSETFISLL
+863 IGSETFISSL
-873 GTPIDSHWSN
+873 GTPIDTNWSKN
-883 TASAWKTAGKSI
+883 ASTWKTAGKSI
-895 AVLALR
+895 ALLALR
-901 PLFLSDGTEAAFKF
+901 RLSISDGSVPAFKP
-915 AAQFATTDPLRPEAS
+915 AAQFATTDPLRPEAAS
-930 FVLSAL
+930 VLSAL
-936 REQGLSTWMI
+936 REQGLSTWII
-946 SGDNATTA
+946 SGDNPTTA

-959 QLGIPAT
+959 QLGIPAN

-986 SAPKCNGKTGRAI
+986 SAPKRNGKPGRAI

-1019 VAIGSGSDVAISS
+1019 IAIGLAQMLLSQVPSS
-1032 AKFVLVSSNLH
+1032 
-1043 SLLTL
+1043 
-1048 ITLSRTVFRRVKF
+1048 
-1061 NFAWA
+1061 
-1066 LVYNVVLLPIAAGVI
+1066 
-1081 YPVHG
+1081 
-1086 HPRLNPVWASLA
+1086 
-1098 MAMSSL
+1098 
-1104 SVICS
+1104 C
-1109 SLVMRTGIPVVGFR
+1109 
-1123 AAREAEQGRSEARSR
+1123 
-1138 SPIIPS
+1138 

>member
-1 MIFTNSS
+1 MLRKMS
-8 PSSNLFGRVVGDCH
+8 LH
-22 KRMALYPQPPPT
+22 PQSPPT
-34 GRVTTTVLINNI
+34 GQVTTTLLINNI

-55 QEVLG
+55 QEVLSAS
-60 TLQPAP
+60 PP
-66 LSTTANYVSHEVAIV
+66 LSITANYVSHEVTII
-81 HLPEHSANDISRA
+81 HFPEQSANDISRA

-101 VQSVRTEDEFGHLI
+101 VQSVRTEDEFGRII
-115 YEQDE
+115 YERE
-120 VQAHQECLE
+120 EAQAHQEWLE
-129 QAAQTLSEQ
+129 QAAQTLSKQ
-138 ASTLSWSQT
+138 PSTLSWHQT
-147 TAHPRLL
+147 TAHPGLV
-154 GSATHQLNE
+154 GDANHQLNE
-163 KHIEHCVTCQKSN
+163 KHIAHCVTCQKSN
-176 EKVEVSEDFVVVIPE
+176 EKVEISDDFVVAIPE

-201 AGMTCAACILSI
+201 VGMTCAACILSI

-230 LTNSAT
+230 LTNSAA

-243 DNIDQI
+243 GNIDQI

-261 VENIVEVGGVPE
+261 VENIVEVGGLPK

-280 TVMIRITGMFCD
+280 TVMIRIAGMFCD

-311 IGKPP
+311 VDKPP
-316 SPEDPIIMIIYHPQ
+316 SPEDPIITITYYPQPGTVTVRGVLGTIIRVNDQ
-330 QGIITIRGILAA
+330 L
-342 ILGINEQF
+342 
-350 KATIYH
+350 KASIYH

-377 RLLLSSI
+377 RLLLSFI
-384 VAIPTFLIG
+384 VAIPTFLIS
-393 VVWTSLVP
+393 VVWMSLVP
-401 STNRVRIFFQ
+401 STNSVRKFFEK
-411 GKMWAGADSRA
+411 KMWAGADTRA

-427 FLATPVMFLAADV
+427 FLATPVMFFAADV

-448 IQALWGRNSKLPIL
+448 VQALWGRNSKVPIF
-462 RRFYRFGSMNL
+462 RRVYRFGSMNL
-473 LMSAGTSVA
+473 LMCAGTSVA
-482 YFPSIAVLA
+482 YFPSIAVLV
-491 LDSRKTG
+491 LDSRKADQG
-498 EPNGKLSTYF
+498 SGRLSTYF
-508 DVVVFLTMFILAGRY
+508 DAVVFLTMFILAGRY

-550 RSNPDSED
+550 RSNSDPEDPSEE
-558 SQLSLPT
+558 SQSSLPFT
-565 TDVAKINVDLLEVGD
+565 NIEKINVDLLEVGD

-603 DESSLTGES
+603 DESPLTGES
-612 RPITKNAGDQVFAG
+612 RPITKIAGDQVFAG
-626 TVNTGRPIS
+626 TVNTGKPIS
-635 VRVTE
+635 VRVAK
-640 ISGASMLDQIVKV
+640 ISGTSMLDQIVQV

-661 APVERFADILTG
+661 APVERVADILTG

-683 ILTFVIWFGLG
+683 ISTFVIWFGLG
-694 QGGVLPES
+694 QGGVLPRS

-712 FWALHFAITVF
+712 FWALQFAIAVF
-723 VAACPCGIALAA
+723 VGACPCGIALAA

-747 QHGILVKGGGEAFQD
+747 HHGILVKGGGEAFQE

-796 ETKVIWAITQAL
+796 ERKAIWAIAQAL
-808 EESSSHPIAK
+808 EECSSHPIAK

-823 CADQNRATITNSNIE
+823 CRERNRTTIINSTIE
-838 ELPGRGLKGTFTI
+838 ELPGLGLKGTLTV
-851 HTSTSDTRYEAA
+851 HMSTNDARYEAA
-863 IGSETFISLL
+863 IGSETFISSL
-873 GTPIDSHWSN
+873 GTPIDTYWSSN
-883 TASAWKTAGKSI
+883 ASAWKTGGKSI
-895 AVLALR
+895 ALLALR
-901 PLFLSDGTEAAFKF
+901 PLSLDGNEPAFKL
-915 AAQFATTDPLRPEAS
+915 AAQFATTDPLRPEAP

-936 REQGLSTWMI
+936 RAQGLSTWMM
-946 SGDNATTA
+946 SGDNTTTA

-978 DKIRWLQS
+978 NKIRWLQS
-986 SAPKCNGKTGRAI
+986 SAPTRNGKTGKAI

-1019 VAIGSGSDVAISS
+1019 IAIGSGSDVAISS

-1098 MAMSSL
+1098 MALSSL

-1123 AAREAEQGRSEARSR
+1123 AALEAEQGTG
-1138 SPIIPS
+1138 

>member
-1 MIFTNSS
+1 MLRKMSLS
-8 PSSNLFGRVVGDCH
+8 
-22 KRMALYPQPPPT
+22 PPT
-34 GRVTTTVLINNI
+34 GQVTTTLLINNI

-55 QEVLG
+55 QEVLSA
-60 TLQPAP
+60 LPP
-66 LSTTANYVSHEVAIV
+66 LSITANYVSHEVVVI
-81 HLPEHSANDISRA
+81 HFPEHSANDISRA

-101 VQSVRTEDEFGHLI
+101 VQSVRTEDEFGHII
-115 YEQDE
+115 YEREE
-120 VQAHQECLE
+120 VHAHEEWLE
-129 QAAQTLSEQ
+129 QAAQTLSKQ
-138 ASTLSWSQT
+138 ASTLSWHQT
-147 TAHPRLL
+147 TAHPRLA
-154 GSATHQLNE
+154 SDANHRPE
-163 KHIEHCVTCQKSN
+163 KHMAHCVTCQKSN
-176 EKVEVSEDFVVVIPE
+176 EKVEISGDVIVTIPE
-191 VQKFTATLSI
+191 VQNFTATLSI
-201 AGMTCAACILSI
+201 DGMTCAACILTI
-213 NEGVQELQFL
+213 NEGVQELKFL
-223 EDVSVSL
+223 EDISVSL

-261 VENIVEVGGVPE
+261 VENIVELGGLQE
-273 DDEQAER
+273 DDNEQAER
-280 TVMIRITGMFCD
+280 TVMIRIAGMFCD

-304 SFPGLLT
+304 SFPGLLAVD
-311 IGKPP
+311 KPP
-316 SPEDPIIMIIYHPQ
+316 SHEDPIIIIIYHPQ
-330 QGIITIRGILAA
+330 HGIITIRGILAT
-342 ILGINEQF
+342 IHSVNDQL

-368 LRERRRLLL
+368 LRERHRLLL
-377 RLLLSSI
+377 RLLLSFI

-393 VVWTSLVP
+393 VVWMGLVP

-411 GKMWAGADSRA
+411 GKMWAGADTRA

-427 FLATPVMFLAADV
+427 FLATPVMFFAADV

-448 IQALWGRNSKLPIL
+448 IRALWGRNSKVPIL
-462 RRFYRFGSMNL
+462 RRFYRFGSMNM

-498 EPNGKLSTYF
+498 DPNGQLSTYF

-523 LEAYSKAKTG
+523 LEAYSKSKTG

-550 RSNPDSED
+550 RSNLNSED
-558 SQLSLPT
+558 SQSSLPAA
-565 TDVAKINVDLLEVGD
+565 DVENINVDLLEVGD
-580 VVRVLRGA
+580 VVRVLHGA

-612 RPITKNAGDQVFAG
+612 RPIAKNTGDQVFAG
-626 TVNTGRPIS
+626 TVNTGKPIS

-661 APVERFADILTG
+661 APVERVADLLTG

-683 ILTFVIWFGLG
+683 ISTFVVWFGLG

-712 FWALHFAITVF
+712 FWALQFAITVF
-723 VAACPCGIALAA
+723 VVACPCGIALAA

-747 QHGILVKGGGEAFQD
+747 QHGILVKGGGEAFQE

-782 PSVTNHNIMASSEE
+782 PSVTNHDIMASGEE
-796 ETKVIWAITQAL
+796 ETKVIWAIAHAL

-818 AITAL
+818 AIAAL
-823 CADQNRATITNSNIE
+823 CTEQNRATIVNSTIE

-851 HTSTSDTRYEAA
+851 HTSNNDARYEAA

-873 GTPIDSHWSN
+873 STPIDTHWSN
-883 TASAWKTAGKSI
+883 TASTWKTAGKSI
-895 AVLALR
+895 ALLAVR
-901 PLFLSDGTEAAFKF
+901 PLSLSDGEEAAFKL

-930 FVLSAL
+930 AVLSAL
-936 REQGLSTWMI
+936 RKQGLGIWMI

-954 MAVGY
+954 TAVGY
-959 QLGIPAT
+959 QLGFPAT

-986 SAPKCNGKTGRAI
+986 SVPKRNGKTGRAI

-1019 VAIGSGSDVAISS
+1019 IAIGSGSDVAISS

-1066 LVYNVVLLPIAAGVI
+1066 LMYNMVLLPIAAGVI

-1086 HPRLNPVWASLA
+1086 HPRLNPVWGSLA
-1098 MAMSSL
+1098 MALSSL

-1109 SLVMRTGIPVVGFR
+1109 SLVMRTAIPVVGFR
-1123 AAREAEQGRSEARSR
+1123 AALEAEQRRG
-1138 SPIIPS
+1138 

>member
-1 MIFTNSS
+1 MSLCPWS
-8 PSSNLFGRVVGDCH
+8 
-22 KRMALYPQPPPT
+22 PPT
-34 GRVTTTVLINNI
+34 GHVTTTVLINNI

-55 QEVLG
+55 QEVLSS
-60 TLQPAP
+60 LQPAP
-66 LSTTANYVSHEVAIV
+66 LSTTANYVSHEVTII
-81 HLPEHSANDISRA
+81 HFPELSANGISRA

-101 VQSVRTEDEFGHLI
+101 VHSVRTEDECGNSI
-115 YEQDE
+115 YEQDA
-120 VQAHQECLE
+120 VQAPQEWLE
-129 QAAQTLSEQ
+129 QAAQTLGQ
-138 ASTLSWSQT
+138 QVSTLPWRQT
-147 TAHPRLL
+147 TAGPGLL
-154 GSATHQLNE
+154 CDTNNQPSR
-163 KHIEHCVTCQKSN
+163 KHIEHCVACQKSN
-176 EKVEVSEDFVVVIPE
+176 EKVEVSKDVIVAIPE
-191 VQKFTATLSI
+191 AQKFTAALSI

-213 NEGVQELQFL
+213 NEGVQDLKFL

-236 VTFAGPK
+236 ITFVGPK

-261 VENIVEVGGVPE
+261 VENIAEVGGLQK
-273 DDEQAER
+273 DDEQAGR
-280 TVMIRITGMFCD
+280 TLMLSIAGMFCD

-297 VLEALSS
+297 AIEALSS
-304 SFPGLLT
+304 SFPGLL
-311 IGKPP
+311 IIDKAP
-316 SPEDPIIMIIYHPQ
+316 SHEDPIMTIIYHPQ
-330 QGIITIRGILAA
+330 HGIITIRDILAS
-342 ILGINEQF
+342 IHGVDEQF
-350 KATIYH
+350 KVTIYH
-356 PPTIEERSRAMQ
+356 PPTIEERSRALQ

-377 RLLLSSI
+377 RLLLSFV
-384 VAIPTFLIG
+384 VAIPTFLIS
-393 VVWTSLVP
+393 VVWLSLVP

-411 GKMWAGADSRA
+411 GEMWAGADTRG

-448 IQALWGRNSKLPIL
+448 IRALWGRNSKVPIL

-473 LMSAGTSVA
+473 LMSAGTSAA

-491 LDSRKTG
+491 LDSQKTRG
-498 EPNGKLSTYF
+498 SNGQPSTYF
-508 DVVVFLTMFILAGRY
+508 DSVVFLTMFILIGRY
-523 LEAYSKAKTG
+523 LEAYSKSKTS
-533 DAVTMLGKLRP
+533 DAVTLLGKLRP

-550 RSNPDSED
+550 KPDRDAGDTSEESRS
-558 SQLSLPT
+558 SLPT
-565 TDVAKINVDLLEVGD
+565 TNVEKINVDLLEVGD

-588 SPPADGTVVLGDSTF
+588 SPPADGTVIFGDSTF

-612 RPITKNAGDQVFAG
+612 RPIAKNAGDQVFAG
-626 TVNTGRPIS
+626 TVNTGKPIS
-635 VRVTE
+635 VKVTE
-640 ISGASMLDQIVKV
+640 ISGASMLDQIVNV

-661 APVERFADILTG
+661 APVERVADILTG

-683 ILTFVIWFGLG
+683 ISTFVIWFGLG
-694 QGGVLPES
+694 QGGILPES

-712 FWALHFAITVF
+712 FWALQFSIAVF

-747 QHGILVKGGGEAFQD
+747 QHGILVKGGGEAFQE
-762 ASALD
+762 ASSLD

-772 KTGTLTEGGN
+772 KTGTLTEGGS
-782 PSVTNHNIMASSEE
+782 PIVTNHNIMASGEVE
-796 ETKVIWAITQAL
+796 ARVIWAAAKAL

-818 AITAL
+818 AITAF
-823 CADQNRATITNSNIE
+823 CIEQTHATVINSSVE
-838 ELPGRGLKGTFTI
+838 ELPGHGLKGTFTI
-851 HTSTSDTRYEAA
+851 HTPARDTRYEAA
-863 IGSETFISLL
+863 IGSETFISSL
-873 GTPIDSHWSN
+873 GTPIDPSWSN
-883 TASAWKTAGKSI
+883 NASTWKTAGKSI
-895 AVLALR
+895 ALLALR
-901 PLFLSDGTEAAFKF
+901 SLPLSQEKEPAFKL
-915 AAQFATTDPLRPEAS
+915 AAQFATTDPLRPEAAP
-930 FVLSAL
+930 VLSAL
-936 REQGLSTWMI
+936 RKQGLSTWMI

-954 MAVGY
+954 TAVGR

-978 DKIRWLQS
+978 DKIRWLQA
-986 SAPKCNGKTGRAI
+986 SAPKRNGKTGRAI

-1019 VAIGSGSDVAISS
+1019 IAVGSGSDVAISS

-1048 ITLSRTVFRRVKF
+1048 ITLSRTVFQRVKF

-1098 MAMSSL
+1098 MALSSL

-1109 SLVMRTGIPVVGFR
+1109 SLVMRTSIPFVGFR
-1123 AAREAEQGRSEARSR
+1123 AARECIGHEISTS
-1138 SPIIPS
+1138 